1 MNNILHKLIY
11 NKSVQSGSL
20 FAFFSF
26 LNQGLNFFL
35 LLILADYILTDSY
48 GSLNLFYTAVGVV
61 GYVICL
67 CTSGIVSIKYF
78 KESRETLARYINV
91 VLSSTLIVSA
101 ILLLIVGLFPDFV
114 TRISNI
120 QPTIQVFCI
129 YLCATTVVYNLLLDI
144 YRLEE
149 KTLAYGILTTLFTL
163 INIALSLVLVI
174 GFEQDW
180 MGRVEANLIAS
191 TFFLIWGCIT
201 LVRKGYI
208 RRVMPTKAIYK
219 ETLLFGIPLI
229 PHSINGFLRQGM
241 DRYIINAYFTTKAV
255 GLFSFAINFAFI
267 IYSVGAAFNK
277 SNSVYIFES
286 LSQEDNSIQ
295 DKLKKQTAILLI
307 FYAGFS
313 FILYVA
319 CRLLIP
325 ILFPKYQESV
335 IYLLPLCLSTFFQC
349 VYLQF
354 CNFLFYYKKTKELMF
369 MTVGVSVIHLGLS
382 LLLTRYSV
390 LYTAYISMF
399 SSCIEALLVFF
410 YSRRLFKIF

>member
-35 LLILADYILTDSY
+35 LLILSNYILPDSY

-114 TRISNI
+114 TRISDI
-120 QPTIQVFCI
+120 QPTIQVLCI

-144 YRLEE
+144 FRLEE
-149 KTLAYGILTTLFTL
+149 KTLAYGILTTLSTL
-163 INIALSLVLVI
+163 INIALSLLLVI

-191 TFFLIWGCIT
+191 TFFLIWGCIN

-277 SNSVYIFES
+277 SNSVYIFKY
-286 LSQEDNSIQ
+286 LSQEDDSIQ
-295 DKLKKQTAILLI
+295 DKLKKQTVLLLM